1 MDGELTRDDADLLS
15 RKIESTVEIIMEHLR
30 DSEDRLDAMERKIK
44 ELTDA
49 AQKDVAE

>member
-1 MDGELTRDDADLLS
+1 MDGRLTQDEADLLS

-49 AQKDVAE
+49 ASKNVAE